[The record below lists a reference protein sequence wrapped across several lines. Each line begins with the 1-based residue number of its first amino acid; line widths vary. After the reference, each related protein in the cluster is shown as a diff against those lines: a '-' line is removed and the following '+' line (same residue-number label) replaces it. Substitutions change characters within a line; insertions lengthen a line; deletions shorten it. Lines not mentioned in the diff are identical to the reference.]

1 MEEIID
7 AKVVVV
13 GGGVVG
19 LASALELQKAGHNTV
34 LVEKNSL
41 LGDEVSSR
49 NSGVVHSGIYYP
61 TGSLK
66 ASLTFEGNQLLYSY
80 AKKNNIP
87 INQVGK
93 IIFGK
98 EGDEESIAA
107 LLKNG
112 EDNQVLGLSLI
123 DSHDIRILEPN
134 LNKDIKIGIFSKF
147 TGIIDVPELVNSY
160 AKNFEFLGGI
170 ITKNS
175 KFLEYQNKSDMH
187 QALIQTG
194 DEKFW
199 LSTENLV
206 LSCGLN
212 SYNVGRNIK
221 PIRSLNS
228 LRNINYSKGHYYKV
242 SGIPPFNHLIYP
254 LPGSHGLGIHYTLD
268 ISGAAKFGPDV
279 EFTNQEDYSFSSGSK
294 EKFRNSI
301 KNYWEGVLEREL
313 NEDYVGIRPKIQ
325 KKDES
330 FADFSFL
337 SEEDHGCRGLLFMQ
351 GIESPGLTC
360 SLSIAKFVR
369 EKLDL

>member
-1 MEEIID
+1 MKDIIE
-7 AKVVVV
+7 AKVAVV

-34 LVEKNSL
+34 LVEKNQL

-49 NSGVVHSGIYYP
+49 NSGVIHSGIYYP

-66 ASLTFEGNQLLYSY
+66 ASLTFEGNQLLYAY

-98 EGDEESIAA
+98 EGDETSLSA

-123 DSHDIRILEPN
+123 DYREIRRLEPN
-134 LNKDIKIGIFSKF
+134 LNKDIKFGIFSKF

-160 AKNFEFLGGI
+160 AKNFEHLGGI
-170 ITKNS
+170 IAKNS
-175 KFLEYQNKSDMH
+175 TFLDYQNKSDKH
-187 QALIQTG
+187 LALIQTG

-206 LSCGLN
+206 FSCGLH
-212 SYNVGRNIK
+212 SYNVAKNIE
-221 PIRSLNS
+221 PIKSLKS
-228 LRNINYSKGHYYKV
+228 LREINYSKGHYYKL
-242 SGIPPFNHLIYP
+242 SGIPPFSHLIYP

-268 ISGAAKFGPDV
+268 ISGAAKFGPDID
-279 EFTNQEDYSFSSGSK
+279 FIDQEDYSFSSGSK

-301 KNYWEGVLEREL
+301 KDYWEGILEREL

-325 KKDES
+325 KKDEA
-330 FADFSFL
+330 FADFSIL
-337 SEEDHGCRGLLFMQ
+337 SEEDHGCKGLIFMQ

-360 SLSIAKFVR
+360 SLSIAKFIR
-369 EKLDL
+369 KKLDL